1 MQYQIYYNNNNMQ
14 PLVSICIP
22 CYNAEPFIGETL
34 QSVLAQTYTNLEII
48 ICDDQSKDNTLDVVK
63 TFTDPRISIH
73 VNEHNLGSSG
83 NYNKAL
89 SYATGKYAKLLC
101 ADDLITPDCIEKQVR
116 AFEENED
123 ENIVLVTAEKRIINE
138 KGKQL
143 FVKKFPGKGIIDGK
157 KVVRKSV
164 RNGTNIIGEPGLPL
178 MKTEAMR
185 QTSGV
190 IEDKYFTYCNDF
202 DLWCKLLLYGNLFV
216 IKEPLF
222 SFRIVSSSTT
232 SKTGWQQAK
241 VVKDYFTLL
250 YKQDLHNIS
259 KPTLLFGKFMVNM
272 MTFARN
278 MIYKFI

>member
-1 MQYQIYYNNNNMQ
+1 MQ

-22 CYNAEPFIGETL
+22 CYNAAPFIGETL

-48 ICDDQSKDNTLDVVK
+48 ICDDQSKDNTIEIVK
-63 TFTDPRISIH
+63 TFSDPRISIH
-73 VNEHNLGSSG
+73 VNEQNLGSSG

-89 SYATGKYAKLLC
+89 SYATGTYAKLFC

-116 AFEENED
+116 AFEENSD
-123 ENIVLVTAEKRIINE
+123 KNIVLVTAEKRIINQN
-138 KGKQL
+138 GKHL
-143 FVKKFPGKGIIDGK
+143 FVKKFPGKGGIIDGK
-157 KVVRKSV
+157 KVVQKSI

-178 MKTEAMR
+178 MKTDVLR
-185 QTSGV
+185 KTSGV

-202 DLWCKLLLYGNLFV
+202 DLFCKMLLHGNLFV

-222 SFRIVSSSTT
+222 FFRIVTTSTT
-232 SKTGWQQAK
+232 SKAGWQQAK

-250 YKQDLHNIS
+250 YQQKLHDIS
-259 KPTLLFGKFMVNM
+259 KATLLFGKFMVNV

-278 MIYKFI
+278 MMYKFM